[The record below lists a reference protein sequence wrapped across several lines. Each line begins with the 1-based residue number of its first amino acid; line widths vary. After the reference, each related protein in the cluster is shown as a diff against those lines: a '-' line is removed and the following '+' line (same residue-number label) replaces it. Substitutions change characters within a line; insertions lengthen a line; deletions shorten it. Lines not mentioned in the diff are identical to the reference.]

1 MTGRRSFA
9 GMTSSPKSNCVTPI
23 LKPLIQTKAADMAAS
38 NTELELAYADCRNI
52 TRREAKNFYY
62 AVVTLPPDKRKAIYA
77 AYAFCRHCDDAVDDG
92 DSEEDKLSA
101 LAELQASLD
110 EAYRGRPGTPEFLA
124 LSDAAD
130 RYAIPQEYFSEI
142 IRGVES
148 DLVKT
153 RYQDFDELREY
164 CYRVASVVGLVCLQ
178 IFQYRD
184 AAAREYAV
192 DLGLAMQLTNIIRD
206 VREDW
211 SMGRVYLP
219 QDEMARFGY
228 TEEQLAAGVRN
239 DAFVELLRFQGQ
251 RARDYFRSGFRLLP
265 CLPRRS
271 RACPAALGAIY
282 SRVLDRIEASG
293 YDVLGERRIAL
304 SGGEKARIAA
314 RAWVAST
321 LSLPV
326 SPV

>member
-1 MTGRRSFA
+1 MA
-9 GMTSSPKSNCVTPI
+9 TSS
-23 LKPLIQTKAADMAAS
+23 A
-38 NTELELAYADCRNI
+38 ELEFAYADCRNI

-62 AVVTLPPDKRKAIYA
+62 AVVTLPPDKRKAVYA
-77 AYAFCRHCDDAVDDG
+77 AYAFCRQCDDSVDEAA
-92 DSEEDKLSA
+92 SPEAKLSA
-101 LAELQASLD
+101 LTDLQVNLAL
-110 EAYRGRPGTPEFLA
+110 AYEGRPATPVFLA
-124 LSDAAD
+124 LADTAD
-130 RYAIPQEYFSEI
+130 RYDIPQEYFSEI

-178 IFQYRD
+178 IFEYRD
-184 AAAREYAV
+184 PAARDYAV
-192 DLGLAMQLTNIIRD
+192 DLGLAMQLTNIVRD

-228 TEEQLAAGVRN
+228 TEEQLGAGIHN

-251 RARDYFRSGFRLLP
+251 RARSYFRSGFRLLP
-265 CLPRRS
+265 YLSRRS

-293 YDVLGERRIAL
+293 YDVLGEQRIAL
-304 SGGEKARIAA
+304 SGSEKARIAA
-314 RAWVAST
+314 RAWMASM
-321 LSLPV
+321 LSLPG
-326 SPV
+326 SPS

>member
-1 MTGRRSFA
+1 
-9 GMTSSPKSNCVTPI
+9 
-23 LKPLIQTKAADMAAS
+23 MAAS

-92 DSEEDKLSA
+92 DSPEDKLSA
-101 LAELQASLD
+101 LAELQSNLD
-110 EAYRGRPGTPEFLA
+110 EAYLGRPGTPEFLA
-124 LSDAAD
+124 LSDTAD

-153 RYQDFDELREY
+153 RYQNFDELREY

-178 IFQYRD
+178 IFQYPPQNG

-219 QDEMARFGY
+219 QDEMTRFGY
-228 TEEQLAAGVRN
+228 TEEQLAAGVHN

-251 RARDYFRSGFRLLP
+251 RAREYFRSGFRLLP
-265 CLPRRS
+265 FLSRRS

-314 RAWVAST
+314 RAWVASM
-321 LSLPV
+321 LSLPGPP
-326 SPV
+326 S

>member
-1 MTGRRSFA
+1 MA
-9 GMTSSPKSNCVTPI
+9 VSS
-23 LKPLIQTKAADMAAS
+23 A
-38 NTELELAYADCRNI
+38 ELELAYADCRNI

-62 AVVTLPPDKRKAIYA
+62 AVVTLPQEKRKAIYA
-77 AYAFCRHCDDAVDDG
+77 AYSFCRQCDDSVDEAA
-92 DSEEDKLSA
+92 SPEAKLSA
-101 LAELQASLD
+101 LADLQVNLTL
-110 EAYRGRPGTPEFLA
+110 AYEGRPATPVFLA
-124 LSDAAD
+124 LADTAD
-130 RYAIPQEYFSEI
+130 RYDIPQEYFSEI

-178 IFQYRD
+178 IFQYPPQD
-184 AAAREYAV
+184 GAAAREYAV
-192 DLGLAMQLTNIIRD
+192 DLGLAMQLTNIVRD

-228 TEEQLAAGVRN
+228 TEEQLAAGIRN

-251 RARDYFRSGFRLLP
+251 RARAYFRSGFRLLP
-265 CLPRRS
+265 YLSRRS

-304 SGGEKARIAA
+304 SGSEKARIAA
-314 RAWVAST
+314 RAWMASM
-321 LSLPV
+321 LSLPG
-326 SPV
+326 SPA